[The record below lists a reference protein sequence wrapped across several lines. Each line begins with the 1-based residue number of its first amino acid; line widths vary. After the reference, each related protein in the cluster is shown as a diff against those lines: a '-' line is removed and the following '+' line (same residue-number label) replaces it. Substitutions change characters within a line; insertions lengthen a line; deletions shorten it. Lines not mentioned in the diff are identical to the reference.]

1 MSNQYWKNKIQ
12 LKEAYTRGREKALQ
26 EAENSATRLFR
37 AVADQL
43 DKTGIVRKTIRKN
56 VADAIDGVI
65 SIVTKNKDKTFKLAP
80 TLTGKTG
87 ARYVTIPGAVYD
99 EIEDLLGGG
108 ADAAR
113 FIRRLNEYLIELLQ
127 RRTTGVSDL
136 QDISPGLQGRTLA
149 GMLLRFIREEF
160 PRYIDDFDTIGPQMT
175 PRAPSNI
182 AKSLGRKYGDGT
194 VGNRGGARGLTVEGA
209 ALYQQLYKLLLK
221 ELPPGIV

>member
-26 EAENSATRLFR
+26 EAENSASRLFR

-56 VADAIDGVI
+56 VADAIGGVI
-65 SIVTKNKDKTFKLAP
+65 SIITKNEDKTFKLAP

-87 ARYVTIPGAVYD
+87 ARYVTIPGIVYD
-99 EIEDLLGGG
+99 QIEDLLGGG

-149 GMLLRFIREEF
+149 GTLLRFIREEF
-160 PRYIDDFDTIGPQMT
+160 PQYIDDFDTIGPQMT
-175 PRAPSNI
+175 PRTAS
-182 AKSLGRKYGDGT
+182 SRTGTRGD
-194 VGNRGGARGLTVEGA
+194 RGEGRGLTVEGA
-209 ALYQQLYKLLLK
+209 ALYQQLYNLLLK